1 MTGLVSTIGLLR
13 GRAWPWHLASVLG
26 FGLLWEVLSRLGVLN
41 PVLLPPPSAL
51 FAELFHSRML
61 EFYKAPYAQQ
71 GTELFLVN
79 SAFASLARVVAGIAC
94 GFALALACGFCI
106 AYSRTAERLLL
117 PLVTLMAPISPI
129 AWIPFAMVVFGI
141 GNKPALFVVV
151 VSVFFLIT
159 IATVASIRNV
169 DPTHLLW
176 AKQYGANRLQTLR
189 YVVLPSILPSLFVV
203 LRVNFFAAWM
213 SVLAAEMVGVSQGL
227 GQMIM
232 VGRALF
238 NMKLILIA
246 MILIGACGYILDRL
260 LYLLQRRVLWWRQDA
275 AIS

>member
-1 MTGLVSTIGLLR
+1 MASRASISSA
-13 GRAWPWHLASVLG
+13 GRANGWLWQLASILG
-26 FGLLWEVLSRLGVLN
+26 FGILWEVLSRAGLLN
-41 PVLLPPPSAL
+41 SLLFPPPSAL
-51 FAELFHSRML
+51 FNELFHSRML
-61 EFYKAPYAQQ
+61 EFYKAPYAQE
-71 GTELFLVN
+71 GTELLLIN
-79 SAFASLARVVAGIAC
+79 SVIASLLRVIAGITC
-94 GFALALACGFCI
+94 GFVLAVGSGLWI
-106 AYSRTAERLLL
+106 AYSPTAERLLL
-117 PLVTLMAPISPI
+117 PLMTMMAPISPV

-169 DPTHLLW
+169 DPTYLLW
-176 AKQYGANRLQTLR
+176 AKQYGANRLQILK
-189 YVVLPSILPSLFVV
+189 YVVVPSILPSLFVV

-232 VGRALF
+232 VGRSLF

-246 MILIGACGYILDRL
+246 MILIGVCGYILDRL
-260 LYLLQRRVLWWRQDA
+260 LFVLQRRVLWWRQDA